1 MYHQT
6 GYYLEKEI
14 CSGNHKRLLL
24 TQFLHLFH
32 NSFTKTVFTKMI
44 IANTQTNK
52 TNRAIASQAEGHE
65 FEPRL
70 PLYQALGDYPNKDGR
85 LILFYL
91 LNAPSKSNVRF
102 SS

>member
-1 MYHQT
+1 MFT
-6 GYYLEKEI
+6 FA
-14 CSGNHKRLLL
+14 STFHKAFMKD
-24 TQFLHLFH
+24 T
-32 NSFTKTVFTKMI
+32 SCGSSSVG
-44 IANTQTNK
+44 
-52 TNRAIASQAEGHE
+52 RASASQAEGHE

>member
-1 MYHQT
+1 MFT
-6 GYYLEKEI
+6 FA
-14 CSGNHKRLLL
+14 STFHKAFMKD
-24 TQFLHLFH
+24 T
-32 NSFTKTVFTKMI
+32 SCGSSSVG
-44 IANTQTNK
+44 
-52 TNRAIASQAEGHE
+52 RALASQAEGHE